1 MTRPGLRTAEAMA
14 PPKAPCVARGS
25 AQRVAAGQPGARRT
39 QEAGADGEHG
49 GATAGSI
56 GRSLGAG

>member
-1 MTRPGLRTAEAMA
+1 MA